1 MLNFIRFAGDDII
14 IGEATGKTSLVSRE
28 KDSIQPKNKKQLEN
42 PLFEKIDTKK
52 DNLKKSI

>member
-28 KDSIQPKNKKQLEN
+28 TNSKNPKNSKHLEN
-42 PLFEKIDTKK
+42 PLFEKIDK
-52 DNLKKSI
+52 DKNNPQK